1 MPFCML
7 WGQLRSLPLTSPFP
21 TLIRVVIKQPGA
33 RNHTDVNNYA
43 CQLEVHRVMIGV
55 IDFRLGLYLFSNKWH
70 KELLQNEESTYN
82 GTR

>member
-55 IDFRLGLYLFSNKWH
+55 IDFRLYKQIKRLVVLVF
-70 KELLQNEESTYN
+70 QQMA
-82 GTR
+82 